1 MLTISDLDLAVAMT
15 DRARRRVPAYADFL
29 RRNGIDPGER
39 VDAEA
44 FTQLPVMTKTGYIT
58 RYP

>member
-1 MLTISDLDLAVAMT
+1 MLTISDLDLAVAMA

-39 VDAEA
+39 IDAE
-44 FTQLPVMTKTGYIT
+44 PS
-58 RYP
+58 RSCP